1 MTIGNKF
8 AEALI
13 AYDTGSD
20 TETFRSMLHDDF
32 RWESWTKIK
41 FGLQIETKKT
51 TLELF
56 SDGPSSDEV
65 KILLATNAI
74 LIIGFRGEAYGSILF
89 TYEFKDGVAI
99 KAFSARGETP

>member
-1 MTIGNKF
+1 MMIFVGKAGRKLNLVYK
-8 AEALI
+8 L
-13 AYDTGSD
+13 
-20 TETFRSMLHDDF
+20 
-32 RWESWTKIK
+32 K
-41 FGLQIETKKT
+41 QKKT

>member
-56 SDGPSSDEV
+56 INNKLWDEARIFKSETLLKSGLKAPEIFGKV
-65 KILLATNAI
+65 ISKTKIGIDKLTI
-74 LIIGFRGEAYGSILF
+74 LKPL
-89 TYEFKDGVAI
+89 
-99 KAFSARGETP
+99 